1 LAIGPVAGGGHAKL
15 APMRAAR
22 PVTCTSIGLAWPGK
36 DEARAAADTPCS
48 GRLIA
53 RAADPNDTNDTNDT
67 NNANSANSE
76 NAVIEGD
83 NLHVLKLLQAD
94 HAAAIKLAYLDP
106 PYDLGRDT
114 VYADNFGR
122 AAADWLT
129 MMYPRLILT
138 RELLRP
144 DGIVCV
150 SIDDA
155 RVAQLRLLCDEI
167 FGAHNHV
174 ATFTWETK
182 RAARGVPPRSLL
194 MHNHEYVVCY
204 AQDHRKVRFR
214 GLDRDAADFANPDD
228 DPRGPWRS
236 ESMKA
241 TGNQHNFFTITDP
254 VAGTGFHANWAF
266 SPATLRAMISDG
278 RVLFPPS
285 ADGTPRQ
292 KKFRDS
298 YRNDTK
304 AAVTSLGWHSTER
317 ATKALME
324 LFDGA
329 KVFSFPKP
337 LSLLEFFCAQ
347 LLGPGDTVL
356 DPFAGSG
363 TTGHAVHNLNL
374 ADQGQRRFVLVQ
386 QAEALDG
393 RHVQQRAAA
402 AFCDRQGLP
411 RTIAALTRE
420 RLRRAGADFRAYEL
434 LHE

>member
-1 LAIGPVAGGGHAKL
+1 
-15 APMRAAR
+15 MRAAR
-22 PVTCTSIGLAWPGK
+22 PDTCTGIGLAWPGK

-48 GRLIA
+48 GRLSAPDPTSA
-53 RAADPNDTNDTNDT
+53 RSGNT
-67 NNANSANSE
+67 
-76 NAVIEGD
+76 VIEGD
-83 NLHVLKLLQAD
+83 NLHVLKLLRAE
-94 HAAAIKLAYLDP
+94 HTAAIKLAYLDP

-114 VYADNFGR
+114 VYADNFGP
-122 AAADWLT
+122 AADWLT

-144 DGIVCV
+144 DGVVCV

-182 RAARGVPPRSLL
+182 RAARGVPPRTLL

-204 AQDHRKVRFR
+204 APDHRQVRFR
-214 GLDRDAADFANPDD
+214 GLDRDAADFANPDG

-241 TGNQHNFFTITDP
+241 TGNQDNFFTITDP
-254 VAGTGFHANWAF
+254 AAGTGFYANWAF
-266 SPATLRAMISDG
+266 SPATLGTMIADG

-304 AAVTSLGWHSTER
+304 AAVTSLGWHSSER
-317 ATKALME
+317 ATKALMDM
-324 LFDGA
+324 FDGA

-363 TTGHAVHNLNL
+363 TTL
-374 ADQGQRRFVLVQ
+374 
-386 QAEALDG
+386 
-393 RHVQQRAAA
+393 AAA
-402 AFCDRQGLP
+402 LELGRNAIGVELAPAYVARARDAVATAHEAAQVLARASIVTAQEITSP
-411 RTIAALTRE
+411 RR
-420 RLRRAGADFRAYEL
+420 GAHKVSKDNVPS
-434 LHE
+434 